1 MPSTL
6 VLSASAISSGRR
18 AIVANPR
25 NHPMKV
31 RVLIVVDTVYWEVP
45 VFDFC
50 YADAYLLSRY
60 VHRIATA
67 INELVNQI
75 VK

>member
-1 MPSTL
+1 
-6 VLSASAISSGRR
+6 
-18 AIVANPR
+18 
-25 NHPMKV
+25 MKV
-31 RVLIVVDTVYWEVP
+31 RVLIVVDTVYCEVS